1 MIRDAF
7 PVRGGSLEIE
17 RITFPWKFD
26 ACVLTARHVA
36 PVSEIDASTRLPR
49 EKTCGVLLNKG
60 SSSATATWKLRPWR
74 GCGDPSRAIAI
85 TPWIN
90 SLPPLCLSPPFL
102 RLSHSKTTIES
113 PRWEF
118 SGEFWYLIPVEVYLS
133 TWSALFLIPN
143 SSPRGRNN
151 N

>member
-26 ACVLTARHVA
+26 ASVLTARHVA

-90 SLPPLCLSPPFL
+90 SFPPLCLSPPFL
-102 RLSHSKTTIES
+102 RLSHSETTIEMRILRRILISNTCWSLPFHVIS
-113 PRWEF
+113 PP
-118 SGEFWYLIPVEVYLS
+118 LIS
-133 TWSALFLIPN
+133 N
-143 SSPRGRNN
+143 SSPGRRNDN
-151 N
+151 